1 MAEGERIMKKN
12 IHPNYVKATVTCA
25 CGNTF
30 ETESTKENIQV
41 EVCSK
46 CHPFYTGKQSTA
58 SKKDKLKNSTR
69 NLVLVLKNNVI
80 ISHFFICQKS

>member
-1 MAEGERIMKKN
+1 MKKN

-41 EVCSK
+41 EVF
-46 CHPFYTGKQSTA
+46 HIFDVHNIFFLGI
-58 SKKDKLKNSTR
+58 KK
-69 NLVLVLKNNVI
+69 
-80 ISHFFICQKS
+80 